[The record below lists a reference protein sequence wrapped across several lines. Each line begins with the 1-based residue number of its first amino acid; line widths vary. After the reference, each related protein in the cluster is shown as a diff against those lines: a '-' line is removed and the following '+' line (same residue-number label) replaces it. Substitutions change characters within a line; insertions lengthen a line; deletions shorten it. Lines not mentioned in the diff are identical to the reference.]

1 MKKTSKK
8 VKQKNA
14 NLIIIDASGSMAS
27 KASEVIG
34 GLKTLFSQITE
45 DAKKDKRTVST
56 TTLIVDF
63 SGNGD
68 YRELLS
74 SEDSLSIDEKIA
86 SSYRTRGMTALYDA
100 IGKAFS
106 SLDQKGKYDSVFVN
120 ILTDGDEND
129 SKEFSSPRIQSLLKE
144 KKDQNWAITFMGTT
158 EASINNAVSLGIS
171 RGNTMS
177 FADSAAGVKGSMTK
191 LSSVRTAYYSMS
203 KEFLSAAPKEKERLS
218 KKMDK
223 LMEDDNK

>member
-14 NLIIIDASGSMAS
+14 NLIIIDASGSMS
-27 KASEVIG
+27 TKVSEVIG

-45 DAKKDKRTVST
+45 DAKKDERTVST

-63 SGNGD
+63 SGHGD

-144 KKDQNWAITFMGTT
+144 KKDQNWTITFMGTT

-177 FADSAAGVKGSMTK
+177 FADSAAGVERSMEK

-203 KEFLSAAPKEKERLS
+203 KEFLSAAPEEKKRLS